1 MPREVVVVV
10 GAGSIGQAIAQRQ
23 GSGRT
28 IILASRNAESLADSA
43 RVIEACGHV
52 VETHPVDVADLASV
66 EALVEKAASLGDVV
80 NVIHTAGLSP
90 VQASAEA
97 VLRVDLYGAAVVLEE
112 FGRVIAPGGAGLV
125 VSSQAGHMFP
135 PLPPEQERAL
145 AFTPARELLDL
156 PFLSADAVPSSAMAY
171 GIAKRANTL
180 RVRAA
185 AVTWGDRGARVNS
198 ISPGIILTPLAKDE
212 MSGPGSEGYQSMLT
226 ESPAKRWGTTD
237 EIAEA
242 SALLLDN
249 GFITGADLLIDGGVV
264 AALYA
269 GRIQL
274 GA

>member
-1 MPREVVVVV
+1 MSTDVVVIV

-28 IILASRNAESLADSA
+28 ILLASRNPDSLAESA
-43 RVIEACGHV
+43 RAVEACGHV
-52 VETHPVDVADLASV
+52 VTTHPVDVAELASV
-66 EALVEKAASLGDVV
+66 EALVERAASLGDVV

-90 VQASAEA
+90 VQASADA
-97 VLRVDLYGAAVVLEE
+97 LLRVDLYGAAVVLEE
-112 FGRVIAPGGAGLV
+112 FAKVIAPGGAGLV

-145 AFTPARELLDL
+145 AMTPARELLGL
-156 PFLSADAVPSSAMAY
+156 PFLSADAVPNSGVAY

-185 AVTWGDRGARVNS
+185 AVTWGDRGARLNS

-212 MSGPGSEGYQSMLT
+212 MSGPGSEGYQQMLT
-226 ESPAKRWGTTD
+226 ESPAGRWGTTD

-242 SALLLDN
+242 AALLLDN

-274 GA
+274 GG

>member
-1 MPREVVVVV
+1 MPTEVVVVV

-28 IILASRNAESLADSA
+28 ILLASRNPDTLAESA
-43 RVIEACGHV
+43 RTVEACGHV
-52 VETHPVDVADLASV
+52 VETHPVDVAELASV
-66 EALVEKAASLGDVV
+66 EGLVEKAASMGDVV

-97 VLRVDLYGAAVVLEE
+97 VLKVDLYGAAVVLEE
-112 FGRVIAPGGAGLV
+112 FAKVIAPGGAGLV

-145 AFTPARELLDL
+145 AMTPAKELLDL
-156 PFLSADAVPSSAMAY
+156 PFLSADAVPNSAVAY

-185 AVTWGDRGARVNS
+185 ATTWGDRGARVNS

-212 MSGPGSEGYQSMLT
+212 MSGPGSEGYRQMLT
-226 ESPAKRWGTTD
+226 ESPAGRWGTTD

-242 SALLLDN
+242 AALLLDN

-264 AALYA
+264 AAIYA